1 MINFLVGR
9 MADNQNEDIAK
20 KESPAKKR
28 RGAIRTIVLRTI
40 RVACE
45 KYDTGLIREIILE
58 DGSYVNGKDVKGNTP
73 LFYAVKPCALE
84 IMKLLLSN
92 GADVNERC
100 QKGYTPL
107 TNLLVH
113 AQNDPEEGEDPRVF
127 KAAKLLLE
135 AGANPNVR
143 DDMGFPLWLH
153 YMLGKRNIPDT
164 GELLLK
170 HGLETNVKVRLISS
184 CRNIGG
190 GSSRFL

>member
-1 MINFLVGR
+1 
-9 MADNQNEDIAK
+9 MADNENEDVAK
-20 KESPAKKR
+20 NESPTRKR

-45 KYDTGLIREIILE
+45 KYNTGLIREIILE
-58 DGSYVNGKDVKGNTP
+58 DSSYVNAKDVKGNTP
-73 LFYAVKPCALE
+73 LFYAARPCALD
-84 IMKLLLSN
+84 IIKFLLSK
-92 GADVNERC
+92 GADINEKC

-113 AQNDPEEGEDPRVF
+113 AQNDPEEGEDPCVF
-127 KAAKLLLE
+127 EAAKLLLQS
-135 AGANPNVR
+135 GADPNIR

-184 CRNIGG
+184 CRNSGG
-190 GSSRFL
+190 KSSRFL